1 MGIADKFK
9 KAVYAKQ
16 FCNPAYFAA
25 KRDNFTHNIV
35 TPDVAEVIGLSLDCH
50 GGPTT
55 NDLYKVLVQAAE
67 QGFDP
72 AINLINKM
80 AKAFETTYADCVCD
94 YQEEATREDYIGQTE
109 NLYIP
114 SFWNAA

>member
-16 FCNPAYFAA
+16 FSDPAYFG
-25 KRDNFTHNIV
+25 RRIDNFTHNIV

-50 GGPTT
+50 DGPTT
-55 NDLYKVLVQAAE
+55 NDMYKVLVQAAE

-72 AINLINKM
+72 AINLINQM
-80 AKAFETTYADCVCD
+80 AETFETTYADCVCD
-94 YQEEATREDYIGQTE
+94 DGQQQARPENGGQTE

-114 SFWNAA
+114 SFLN